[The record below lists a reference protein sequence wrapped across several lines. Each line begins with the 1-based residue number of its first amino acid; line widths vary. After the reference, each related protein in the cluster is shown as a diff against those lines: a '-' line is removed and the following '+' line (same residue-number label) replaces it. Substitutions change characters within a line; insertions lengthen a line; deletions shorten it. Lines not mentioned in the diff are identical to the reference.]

1 MEELEK
7 TINQRSDGEKEVN
20 ARIERF
26 NRYSHQV
33 SQHYREVIEE
43 SKKAVEKA
51 QVLLARLRK
60 TKGEQDLK
68 IEKI

>member
-7 TINQRSDGEKEVN
+7 TIDQRGDGEEEID

-26 NRYSHQV
+26 NRHSHQV

-51 QVLLARLRK
+51 QVLLARLQK
-60 TKGEQDLK
+60 TKGGTRF
-68 IEKI
+68 